1 LGWKLERKITM
12 KYVEISMSAKICFK
26 DDTSVENVEG
36 IKRLV
41 VNKNIYVPE
50 MGLIKFDSDEKQ
62 WKGVDLNEEGFF
74 EPGYQVLIS
83 HDLKELDE
91 EPVKIEQ

>member
-1 LGWKLERKITM
+1 M

-26 DDTSVENVEG
+26 DETHVEDIEG

-41 VNKNIYVPE
+41 VNDKIYLPE
-50 MGLIKFDSDEKQ
+50 MGLIKFDADEKR
-62 WKGVDLNEEGFF
+62 WKAVDLNKEGFF

-83 HDLKELDE
+83 HNIEELDE
-91 EPVKIEQ
+91 LPNVIAE

>member
-1 LGWKLERKITM
+1 M

-26 DDTSVENVEG
+26 DNTSIEEIEG

-41 VNKNIYVPE
+41 VNENIYVPE
-50 MGLIKFDSDEKQ
+50 MGLIKYDAEEKR
-62 WKGVDLNEEGFF
+62 WKPVDLNKEQFF

-83 HDLKELDE
+83 HNIRELDE
-91 EPVKIEQ
+91 LPNVIAE